1 MRHYLT
7 PWTSKERAEVPSLP
21 FLAQEQVLS
30 VIWTLE
36 RFGTHIVQPPI
47 RAQGQQ
53 VVELPLQHLSSLK
66 ITTNEHSLLV
76 GSSQHKP
83 PSQETLRITE
93 KAHEPSRCSVWKG
106 RAELVG
112 LVWSRCS
119 RVPRCPLSKTP
130 GAAALT
136 CVFCVGICKTSARLL
151 WSKFSSRARSAPCT
165 PLSTRLF
172 AYSRS
177 PMDWIQ

>member
-1 MRHYLT
+1 M
-7 PWTSKERAEVPSLP
+7 
-21 FLAQEQVLS
+21 
-30 VIWTLE
+30 IWIWE

-66 ITTNEHSLLV
+66 TTTNEHSLLV

-83 PSQETLRITE
+83 PIPENPENNRE

-112 LVWSRCS
+112 SCCRC
-119 RVPRCPLSKTP
+119 VPRCPLSKIP
-130 GAAALT
+130 RAAALT